1 MERPDPPSDGQ
12 WRAASLA
19 KAAEGRRLLREHR
32 AHGLAVAE
40 VLVDGRVHA
49 GLLVLVAS
57 PVDAVHPASPA
68 EWVPL
73 ELDGTQVMVPVLVRT
88 ADQPGPE

>member
-1 MERPDPPSDGQ
+1 MVRPAPPSDVQ

-19 KAAEGRRLLREHR
+19 KAVEGRRLLREHR

-40 VLVDGRVHA
+40 VLVDGQGRA
-49 GLLVLVAS
+49 GLLVLVAA
-57 PVDAVHPASPA
+57 PVDTVDPASPA
-68 EWVPL
+68 EWVPV